1 MNTFS
6 DDNRL
11 LTMQELADRSDIS
24 VKSIQRLRKQYPEFD
39 KCFLKLGRSVRISWN
54 GFLTAC
60 AKIAPVRTD

>member
-24 VKSIQRLRKQYPEFD
+24 VKSIWRLRKQYPEFD
-39 KCFLKLGRSVRISWN
+39 K
-54 GFLTAC
+54 
-60 AKIAPVRTD
+60 